1 MNKLTK
7 RNISFKRKDS
17 FNKKLAIQIGLSI
30 MLVFTVII
38 TKQVNTDLS
47 NEVIDVTSKTVNE
60 STEPSKIKNS
70 FSNII
75 AKIEN
80 FSLFSSKDKNDFAS
94 PVNGLITQSYG
105 LNTTDEATYYNH
117 GITILSNTQTVLSIS
132 PGIVTAVGN
141 NEKLNNYIVVEGDG
155 KKIIY
160 GKLSE
165 YFVSEGEK
173 ISKEDIIASLDE
185 NEKTLHLEIWQ
196 GSESINPTNLFEI
209 KK

>member
-185 NEKTLHLEIWQ
+185 NEKILHLEIWQ